1 MISICDINS
10 DILGRTNECK
20 ICDLTSI
27 EVELNS
33 IEVELNSIEVELNS
47 IEVDL
52 NSIEAQAKL
61 KFELLLNSYWTWELM
76 SQTMEWGPSEITHV
90 IDVTSQLMNAPQ
102 GNYIVAKSNKIKNN
116 KRTMQWLFEL
126 SSKKW

>member
-10 DILGRTNECK
+10 DILGRSNECK

-27 EVELNS
+27 EVDLTSIEVDLNS
-33 IEVELNSIEVELNS
+33 IEL
-47 IEVDL
+47 DL

-61 KFELLLNSYWTWELM
+61 KFELLLNFYWTRELM

-90 IDVTSQLMNAPQ
+90 MDVTSQLMNVPQ

-126 SSKKW
+126 SSKNSSNN

>member
-10 DILGRTNECK
+10 DILGRSNECK

-27 EVELNS
+27 KVDLTSIEVDLNS
-33 IEVELNSIEVELNS
+33 IEL
-47 IEVDL
+47 DL

-61 KFELLLNSYWTWELM
+61 KFELLLNFYWTRELM

-102 GNYIVAKSNKIKNN
+102 RCVH
-116 KRTMQWLFEL
+116 
-126 SSKKW
+126 

>member
-20 ICDLTSI
+20 ICDL
-27 EVELNS
+27 
-33 IEVELNSIEVELNS
+33 NS

-52 NSIEAQAKL
+52 NSIDVDLNSIDVDLNSIEVQAKL
-61 KFELLLNSYWTWELM
+61 KFEFLLNFYLIWELM

-90 IDVTSQLMNAPQ
+90 IDVTSQLMNSPLCYRWQ
-102 GNYIVAKSNKIKNN
+102 
-116 KRTMQWLFEL
+116 MP
-126 SSKKW
+126 